1 MAKIIEFYRPA
12 PKAVLTLAS
21 NPENKAEWD
30 EQVED
35 EAPAMPAADIL
46 KQCLENAD
54 TIDQVLVLTMDKQG
68 VLGFLGNCEG
78 LAETVLFM
86 ELVKAQALF
95 SRVEGPNG
103 GNVIA

>member
-1 MAKIIEFYRPA
+1 MAKIIEFYRPS

-21 NPENKAEWD
+21 NAANKAEWD
-30 EQVED
+30 AQVEED
-35 EAPAMPAADIL
+35 APATPAKDIL
-46 KQCLENAD
+46 TGLLEHAD

-78 LAETVLFM
+78 LAETLLFM

-103 GNVIA
+103 NGGIA